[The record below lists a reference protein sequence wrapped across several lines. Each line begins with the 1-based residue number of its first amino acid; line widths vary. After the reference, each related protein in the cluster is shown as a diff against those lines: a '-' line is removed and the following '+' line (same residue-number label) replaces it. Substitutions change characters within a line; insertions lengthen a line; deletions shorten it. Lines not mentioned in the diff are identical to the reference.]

1 MDLNYSK
8 NLEIEVNIK
17 KGLII
22 SNDKEEKKT
31 EDEEEEFWDYE
42 DGGQTME
49 ELERLEKLEILYP
62 TLISVYRRFKNIY
75 ISKLLNRWRNM
86 PYDIKMERK
95 EDLSNIKYDTNFKEV
110 KDIQDKS
117 DELYID
123 NIIPNNPII
132 KDVEYPLIFQDE
144 KFDDE
149 ANIINKKPKK
159 KYEKINLTNDLVL
172 SENNICNYSS
182 DFSCKNDKFN
192 IYKNLIPN
200 LISLEQDLSPIK
212 IKRKAKVIEM
222 GQLNKENIYKQV
234 KPNNPIKREIEKNY
248 IKSLKKDEI
257 KDDIDYIKNKLEEKI
272 NENLR
277 KKIVD
282 KFNIKENI
290 NDIKDIEINK
300 DYCSEISNKKDK
312 KLEEKLNIL
321 NVDYQLNIPTK
332 INLINKLRAKNP
344 KIKIDKFKDI
354 KIRDWLKQKS
364 KNNYKV
370 IDIPSELNDEII
382 FEQIVPNNPI
392 IKNGNTPLIF
402 IDSLNDNSD
411 AINKK
416 PKKLLDKINAT
427 DKLNISNNLDIIN
440 TDYDY
445 KINIKQR
452 KNIPN
457 IINKVDI
464 NLPLIKIK
472 KKRIININDDII
484 NGNII
489 TLGNKEMLFS
499 QIKQNKQNNIKK
511 RNIIPISIK
520 ADELNNI
527 GDIKN
532 LKIKNEKIN
541 MNDIISLKNI
551 EIKEENNKFYEYKKS
566 FNNLDL
572 IPAIITKNE
581 SLSLKPLE
589 IDIFNYKDKLL
600 VKENPKEIKDNINIE
615 KNYMILEYHYK
626 KENKDDKLSLINN
639 NYLLSKINIDKI
651 RYNYKNTLENEEI
664 SNNKSFILSDETINS
679 TYKNYLNLP
688 KKLSKYHLNQSL
700 EKVKL
705 EDKINLNDKI
715 DIRANNIKLK
725 VEKYILNKDKNKI
738 TIPRINVHS
747 LVLNPIEMNL
757 IFKKLSKN
765 EKPKEFKVYDIKTDY
780 IKEKY
785 SNIKDLK
792 NLQIIKNDYQIFLS
806 KYFKKPKENN
816 NHIENESIIQNR
828 IILPEEES
836 LNKLD
841 YPNKILNI
849 PKINKLSLIQ
859 KPEKLKIHKI
869 INIPIISEEIKIE
882 QLKLSNPLKR
892 INLENVNVIKDDKFE
907 DINTLKKKY
916 NKIPNKI
923 FINEEIPI
931 SDDMKIRN
939 NQYEIN
945 RKDNNLN
952 NLIPKISLNKQIE
965 LEPIQV
971 TLKLKLEKYN
981 SLDKAKEN
989 KHLAIINNYIN
1000 RKYNKQS
1007 HVKSNDLYLLN
1018 NDYYLSII
1026 NTKKLS
1032 QNYLNTIE
1040 NKNIINNDNILPEE
1054 ENISKSEYSNKL
1066 LKKPEINKLSLIQRP
1081 EKIKIPQII
1090 NIPDKS
1096 EEINIEQLKLNK
1108 PYQRLKEE
1116 NINISK
1122 DDKFEDLEN
1131 MKKNIKKIS
1140 NKININENLLI
1151 SDNIVTKSQ
1160 QYEINSKNK
1169 KKDNLFP
1176 KILFQTAYQLQ
1187 PIKISL
1193 KLIKINKRNLVEKPK
1208 ESRNLEIIND
1218 YKIVKYNP
1226 KTINRNDKLLL
1237 LNNNYQLT
1245 EINKDI
1251 FRPNYKNIIGNNN
1264 IVKNNYILPEEEKIS
1279 KLDFYNKLLG
1289 VPKLI
1294 KLSLIQRPEKIKIPQ
1309 IINIPDKSEE
1319 INIEQLK
1326 LNKPYQR
1333 LKEENINISKDD
1345 KFEDFDYNKNK
1356 LKKLVNKININDK
1369 IPLSNEIEIINS
1381 GYKTDDKIKNRNNL
1395 VPKISFNSYTMQKPI
1410 QLSLKLKLE
1419 KINLLETPK
1428 EKRNLSSINEYI
1440 NVRYNNQRI
1449 NKKDNLKLINN
1460 NYQLSKINA
1469 ENIRQNYKNKIDNE
1483 NITENNIIL
1492 PDEESIKE
1500 IKNQNKLLNLPNLS
1514 KLSLIQKPEKIKIP
1528 QIINIPNISEEKNI
1542 EQLKLNNPNKK
1553 LRIENINIST
1563 DKKLLDLENIKKEHK
1578 KINNKINIC
1587 DKLSIS
1593 DNDKMENV
1601 QYQLSDNKKINL
1613 MSKII
1618 VEEKPVLNLIP
1629 IPLKLTIEKHNLL
1642 ENPKENNYIQ
1652 IKNDYLNIQY
1662 NCQNEKDINLS
1673 LLNTNYQLSKI
1684 NTIKTGTNYTNII
1697 ESENIINNN
1706 NINQFLK
1713 AEEKIKETHSL
1724 IEFSKPKNIKLNIIQ
1739 KPEKIQI
1746 SKMIE
1751 LPNKVEEINIEQIKP
1766 NGILI
1771 RELNKENI
1779 INDKIY
1785 EDLDDIKKVH
1795 KKQLNKLENRDIIP
1809 LSDDEI
1815 QIQNTNYEFT
1825 NSKNKGKDLIPNI
1838 LHHKPEI
1845 NPIKL
1850 SMKLKLEKYKSL
1862 EKPKEIKDIK
1872 IKSDY
1877 LCKKIENKNYQKTD
1891 KLSILD
1897 NNYQLSEINQT
1908 EKHQNNMLRGRKPLS
1923 KESYINIIENEN
1935 ITLNNNFPE
1944 DTIKNISNKDQLQ
1957 LNLCPLI
1964 KKSLNQK
1971 LEKIGKLINV
1981 ENDEQKMIEE
1991 KLNMN
1996 NAIKRDINGID
2007 IKNDELNNDVNILKK
2022 NMPKKKLIKENL
2034 TDDINLTESIKLQ
2047 NPDFNLKQTKKNQ
2060 NIINNEY
2067 TELNQIKEISPLKTM
2082 KNEKDILNKNLLDDF
2097 EKDEEK
2103 MPNPNSTEFKFYD
2116 SKNRLLSKFN
2126 FSSFN
2131 QINTNSIEQKQF
2143 FNFMNKKFLAF
2154 KLFKMKNAKDPRK
2167 KWFNIW
2173 NKKTKE

>member
-110 KDIQDKS
+110 KDIRDKS

-212 IKRKAKVIEM
+212 IKRKAKVIEI

-416 PKKLLDKINAT
+416 PKKILDKINAT

-499 QIKQNKQNNIKK
+499 QIKQNNIKK

-551 EIKEENNKFYEYKKS
+551 EIKEENNKLYEYKKS

-589 IDIFNYKDKLL
+589 IDIFNYKDKLS

-785 SNIKDLK
+785 YNIKDLK

-916 NKIPNKI
+916 NKISNKI

-981 SLDKAKEN
+981 SLDKPKEN

-1066 LKKPEINKLSLIQRP
+1066 LKKPEINKLSLIQKP

-1108 PYQRLKEE
+1108 LYQRLKEE

-1187 PIKISL
+1187 PIKINL
-1193 KLIKINKRNLVEKPK
+1193 KLKIEKRNLVEKPK
-1208 ESRNLEIIND
+1208 ESRNLEIRND

-1264 IVKNNYILPEEEKIS
+1264 IVKNNNILPEEEKIS

-1289 VPKLI
+1289 VPKLS

-1428 EKRNLSSINEYI
+1428 EIRNLSSINDYI

-1593 DNDKMENV
+1593 DDDKMENV

-1746 SKMIE
+1746 SKIIE

-1766 NGILI
+1766 NGIII

-1785 EDLDDIKKVH
+1785 EDLDEIKKVH
-1795 KKQLNKLENRDIIP
+1795 KKQLNKLEIKDIIP

-1825 NSKNKGKDLIPNI
+1825 NSKNKGKDLNPNI
-1838 LHHKPEI
+1838 IPHKQEI

-1957 LNLCPLI
+1957 FNLCPLI

-1996 NAIKRDINGID
+1996 NAIKRDINEID

-2067 TELNQIKEISPLKTM
+2067 TELNQIKEISPLKTI

>member
-1 MDLNYSK
+1 MDTNYSK
-8 NLEIEVNIK
+8 NLEIEVNFK

-22 SNDKEEKKT
+22 SNEKEDKRT
-31 EDEEEEFWDYE
+31 LDEEEEFWDYE

-49 ELERLEKLEILYP
+49 ELDRLEKLEIIYP
-62 TLISVYRRFKNIY
+62 TLLSVYRRFKNIY

-212 IKRKAKVIEM
+212 IKRKAKVIEI

-416 PKKLLDKINAT
+416 PKKILDKINAT

-445 KINIKQR
+445 KINIKQK

-499 QIKQNKQNNIKK
+499 QIKQNNIKK

-551 EIKEENNKFYEYKKS
+551 EIKEENNKLYEYKKS

-785 SNIKDLK
+785 YNIKDLK

-892 INLENVNVIKDDKFE
+892 INLESVNVIKDDKFE

-981 SLDKAKEN
+981 SLDKPKEN

-1066 LKKPEINKLSLIQRP
+1066 LKKPEINKLSLIQKP

-1108 PYQRLKEE
+1108 LYQRLKEE

-1208 ESRNLEIIND
+1208 ESRNLEIRND

-1264 IVKNNYILPEEEKIS
+1264 IVKNNNILPEEEKIS

-1289 VPKLI
+1289 VPKLS

-1428 EKRNLSSINEYI
+1428 EIRNLSSINDYI
-1440 NVRYNNQRI
+1440 NVIYNNQRI
-1449 NKKDNLKLINN
+1449 NKKDDLKLINN

-1697 ESENIINNN
+1697 ESENIINSN

-1746 SKMIE
+1746 SKIIE

-1785 EDLDDIKKVH
+1785 EDLDEIKKVH
-1795 KKQLNKLENRDIIP
+1795 KKQLNKLEIKDIIP
-1809 LSDDEI
+1809 LSNDEI

-1957 LNLCPLI
+1957 FNLCPLI

-1996 NAIKRDINGID
+1996 NAIKRDINEID

-2067 TELNQIKEISPLKTM
+2067 TELNQIKEISPLKTI

-2116 SKNRLLSKFN
+2116 SKNRLLSNFN

>member
-212 IKRKAKVIEM
+212 IKRKAKVIEI

-257 KDDIDYIKNKLEEKI
+257 KDDIDYIKNKLEEKK

-344 KIKIDKFKDI
+344 KIKLEKFKDI

-416 PKKLLDKINAT
+416 PKKILDKINAT

-499 QIKQNKQNNIKK
+499 QIKQNNIKK

-551 EIKEENNKFYEYKKS
+551 EIKEENNKLYEYKKS

-600 VKENPKEIKDNINIE
+600 VEENPKEIKDNINIE

-738 TIPRINVHS
+738 TIPIINVHS

-785 SNIKDLK
+785 YNIKDLK

-923 FINEEIPI
+923 FINEDIPI

-981 SLDKAKEN
+981 SLDKPKEN

-1066 LKKPEINKLSLIQRP
+1066 LKKPEINKLSLIQKP

-1116 NINISK
+1116 NKNISK

-1187 PIKISL
+1187 PIKINL
-1193 KLIKINKRNLVEKPK
+1193 KLKIEKRNLVEKPK
-1208 ESRNLEIIND
+1208 ESRNLEIRND

-1264 IVKNNYILPEEEKIS
+1264 IVKNNNILPEEEKIS

-1289 VPKLI
+1289 VPKLS

-1428 EKRNLSSINEYI
+1428 EIRNLSSINEYI

-1697 ESENIINNN
+1697 ERENIINNN

-1746 SKMIE
+1746 SKIIE

-1795 KKQLNKLENRDIIP
+1795 KKQLNKLEIKDIIP

-1877 LCKKIENKNYQKTD
+1877 LCNKIENKNYQKTD

-1923 KESYINIIENEN
+1923 KESYISIIENEN

-1957 LNLCPLI
+1957 FNLCPLI

-1971 LEKIGKLINV
+1971 PEKICKLINV

-1996 NAIKRDINGID
+1996 NAIKRDINEID

-2034 TDDINLTESIKLQ
+2034 TDHINLTESIKLQ

-2067 TELNQIKEISPLKTM
+2067 TELNQIKEISPLKTI

>member
-1 MDLNYSK
+1 MNLNYSK

-86 PYDIKMERK
+86 PYDIKNISK
-95 EDLSNIKYDTNFKEV
+95 NDLINIKYDANFIAV

-117 DELYID
+117 DEIYID
-123 NIIPNNPII
+123 NIIPNNPMI

-149 ANIINKKPKK
+149 ENIINKKQKK
-159 KYEKINLTNDLVL
+159 KYEKINLTNYLVL
-172 SENNICNYSS
+172 SENNIGNYSS

-212 IKRKAKVIEM
+212 IKKKGKKIEI
-222 GQLNKENIYKQV
+222 GQLNKENIYRHV
-234 KPNNPIKREIEKNY
+234 KPNKPIKREIERDY

-257 KDDIDYIKNKLEEKI
+257 KDDINYIKNNLEEKI

-277 KKIVD
+277 KRIFD
-282 KFNIKENI
+282 MFNINENI
-290 NDIKDIEINK
+290 NDIKDIEISKN
-300 DYCSEISNKKDK
+300 YCSEISNKKDK

-344 KIKIDKFKDI
+344 KIKLEKFKDI

-411 AINKK
+411 AKNKK

-472 KKRIININDDII
+472 KKRIININEDII

-499 QIKQNKQNNIKK
+499 QIKQNNIKK

-551 EIKEENNKFYEYKKS
+551 EIKEENNKLYEYKKS

-688 KKLSKYHLNQSL
+688 KKLSKYHLNQPL

-892 INLENVNVIKDDKFE
+892 INLESVNVIKDDKFE

-981 SLDKAKEN
+981 SLDKPKEN

-1066 LKKPEINKLSLIQRP
+1066 LKKPEINKLSLIQKP

-1187 PIKISL
+1187 PIKINL
-1193 KLIKINKRNLVEKPK
+1193 KLKIEKRNLVEKPK
-1208 ESRNLEIIND
+1208 ESRNLEIRND

-1264 IVKNNYILPEEEKIS
+1264 IVKNNNILPEEEKIS

-1289 VPKLI
+1289 VPKLS

-1381 GYKTDDKIKNRNNL
+1381 GYKTDDKIKNRNIL
-1395 VPKISFNSYTMQKPI
+1395 VSKISFNSYTMQKPI

-1428 EKRNLSSINEYI
+1428 EIRNLSSINEYI

-1469 ENIRQNYKNKIDNE
+1469 ENIRQNYKNKIYNE

-1528 QIINIPNISEEKNI
+1528 QIMNIPNISEEKNI

-1746 SKMIE
+1746 SKIIE

-1862 EKPKEIKDIK
+1862 EKQKEIKDIK

-1908 EKHQNNMLRGRKPLS
+1908 EKHQNNILRGRKPLS

-1957 LNLCPLI
+1957 FNLCPLI

-1996 NAIKRDINGID
+1996 NAIKRDINEID

-2067 TELNQIKEISPLKTM
+2067 TELNQIKEISPLKTI

>member
-182 DFSCKNDKFN
+182 GFSCKNDKFN

-212 IKRKAKVIEM
+212 IKRKAKVIEI

-257 KDDIDYIKNKLEEKI
+257 KDDIDYIKNKLEEKK

-300 DYCSEISNKKDK
+300 AYCSEISNKKDK

-416 PKKLLDKINAT
+416 PKKILDKINAT

-472 KKRIININDDII
+472 KKRIININDDIN

-499 QIKQNKQNNIKK
+499 QIKQNNIKK

-551 EIKEENNKFYEYKKS
+551 EIKEENNKLYEYKKS

-600 VKENPKEIKDNINIE
+600 VKENPKEIEDNINIE

-626 KENKDDKLSLINN
+626 KENKDDKLSSLINN

-664 SNNKSFILSDETINS
+664 SNNKSFIPSDETINS

-907 DINTLKKKY
+907 DIYTLKKKY

-981 SLDKAKEN
+981 SLDKPKEN

-1066 LKKPEINKLSLIQRP
+1066 LKKPEINKLSLIQKP

-1187 PIKISL
+1187 PIKINL
-1193 KLIKINKRNLVEKPK
+1193 KLKIEKRNLVEKPK
-1208 ESRNLEIIND
+1208 ESRNLEIRND

-1264 IVKNNYILPEEEKIS
+1264 IVKNNNILHEEEKIS

-1289 VPKLI
+1289 VPKLS

-1428 EKRNLSSINEYI
+1428 EIRNLSSINEYI

-1613 MSKII
+1613 ISKII

-1713 AEEKIKETHSL
+1713 AEEKIKEIHSL
-1724 IEFSKPKNIKLNIIQ
+1724 IEFSKPKKIKLNIIQ

-1746 SKMIE
+1746 SKIIE

-1766 NGILI
+1766 NGIII
-1771 RELNKENI
+1771 RVLNKENI

-1785 EDLDDIKKVH
+1785 EDLDDIKKVN
-1795 KKQLNKLENRDIIP
+1795 KKQLNKLEIKDIIP

-1957 LNLCPLI
+1957 FNLCPLI

-1996 NAIKRDINGID
+1996 NAIKRDINEID

-2067 TELNQIKEISPLKTM
+2067 TELNQIKEISPLKTI

>member
-212 IKRKAKVIEM
+212 IKKKGKKIEI
-222 GQLNKENIYKQV
+222 GQLNKENIYRHV
-234 KPNNPIKREIEKNY
+234 KPNKPIKREIERDY

-257 KDDIDYIKNKLEEKI
+257 KDDINYIKNNLEEKI
-272 NENLR
+272 NENSR
-277 KKIVD
+277 KRIFD
-282 KFNIKENI
+282 MFNINENI
-290 NDIKDIEINK
+290 NDIKDIEISKN
-300 DYCSEISNKKDK
+300 YCSEISNKKDK

-332 INLINKLRAKNP
+332 INLINKLRTKNP

-416 PKKLLDKINAT
+416 PKKILDKINAT

-489 TLGNKEMLFS
+489 TLGNKEMLYS
-499 QIKQNKQNNIKK
+499 QIKQNNIKK

-551 EIKEENNKFYEYKKS
+551 EIKEENNKLYEYKKS

-589 IDIFNYKDKLL
+589 IYTFNYKDKLL

-785 SNIKDLK
+785 YNIKDLK

-981 SLDKAKEN
+981 SLDKPKEN

-1066 LKKPEINKLSLIQRP
+1066 LKKPEINKLSLIQKP

-1108 PYQRLKEE
+1108 PYQRLFRKYEKE
-1116 NINISK
+1116 
-1122 DDKFEDLEN
+1122 
-1131 MKKNIKKIS
+1131 
-1140 NKININENLLI
+1140 
-1151 SDNIVTKSQ
+1151 
-1160 QYEINSKNK
+1160 Y
-1169 KKDNLFP
+1169 
-1176 KILFQTAYQLQ
+1176 
-1187 PIKISL
+1187 
-1193 KLIKINKRNLVEKPK
+1193 
-1208 ESRNLEIIND
+1208 
-1218 YKIVKYNP
+1218 
-1226 KTINRNDKLLL
+1226 
-1237 LNNNYQLT
+1237 
-1245 EINKDI
+1245 
-1251 FRPNYKNIIGNNN
+1251 
-1264 IVKNNYILPEEEKIS
+1264 
-1279 KLDFYNKLLG
+1279 
-1289 VPKLI
+1289 
-1294 KLSLIQRPEKIKIPQ
+1294 
-1309 IINIPDKSEE
+1309 
-1319 INIEQLK
+1319 
-1326 LNKPYQR
+1326 
-1333 LKEENINISKDD
+1333 
-1345 KFEDFDYNKNK
+1345 
-1356 LKKLVNKININDK
+1356 
-1369 IPLSNEIEIINS
+1369 
-1381 GYKTDDKIKNRNNL
+1381 
-1395 VPKISFNSYTMQKPI
+1395 
-1410 QLSLKLKLE
+1410 
-1419 KINLLETPK
+1419 
-1428 EKRNLSSINEYI
+1428 
-1440 NVRYNNQRI
+1440 
-1449 NKKDNLKLINN
+1449 
-1460 NYQLSKINA
+1460 
-1469 ENIRQNYKNKIDNE
+1469 
-1483 NITENNIIL
+1483 
-1492 PDEESIKE
+1492 
-1500 IKNQNKLLNLPNLS
+1500 
-1514 KLSLIQKPEKIKIP
+1514 
-1528 QIINIPNISEEKNI
+1528 
-1542 EQLKLNNPNKK
+1542 
-1553 LRIENINIST
+1553 
-1563 DKKLLDLENIKKEHK
+1563 
-1578 KINNKINIC
+1578 
-1587 DKLSIS
+1587 
-1593 DNDKMENV
+1593 
-1601 QYQLSDNKKINL
+1601 
-1613 MSKII
+1613 
-1618 VEEKPVLNLIP
+1618 
-1629 IPLKLTIEKHNLL
+1629 
-1642 ENPKENNYIQ
+1642 
-1652 IKNDYLNIQY
+1652 
-1662 NCQNEKDINLS
+1662 
-1673 LLNTNYQLSKI
+1673 
-1684 NTIKTGTNYTNII
+1684 
-1697 ESENIINNN
+1697 
-1706 NINQFLK
+1706 
-1713 AEEKIKETHSL
+1713 
-1724 IEFSKPKNIKLNIIQ
+1724 
-1739 KPEKIQI
+1739 
-1746 SKMIE
+1746 
-1751 LPNKVEEINIEQIKP
+1751 
-1766 NGILI
+1766 
-1771 RELNKENI
+1771 
-1779 INDKIY
+1779 
-1785 EDLDDIKKVH
+1785 
-1795 KKQLNKLENRDIIP
+1795 
-1809 LSDDEI
+1809 
-1815 QIQNTNYEFT
+1815 
-1825 NSKNKGKDLIPNI
+1825 
-1838 LHHKPEI
+1838 
-1845 NPIKL
+1845 
-1850 SMKLKLEKYKSL
+1850 
-1862 EKPKEIKDIK
+1862 
-1872 IKSDY
+1872 
-1877 LCKKIENKNYQKTD
+1877 
-1891 KLSILD
+1891 
-1897 NNYQLSEINQT
+1897 
-1908 EKHQNNMLRGRKPLS
+1908 
-1923 KESYINIIENEN
+1923 
-1935 ITLNNNFPE
+1935 
-1944 DTIKNISNKDQLQ
+1944 
-1957 LNLCPLI
+1957 
-1964 KKSLNQK
+1964 
-1971 LEKIGKLINV
+1971 
-1981 ENDEQKMIEE
+1981 
-1991 KLNMN
+1991 
-1996 NAIKRDINGID
+1996 
-2007 IKNDELNNDVNILKK
+2007 
-2022 NMPKKKLIKENL
+2022 
-2034 TDDINLTESIKLQ
+2034 
-2047 NPDFNLKQTKKNQ
+2047 
-2060 NIINNEY
+2060 
-2067 TELNQIKEISPLKTM
+2067 
-2082 KNEKDILNKNLLDDF
+2082 
-2097 EKDEEK
+2097 
-2103 MPNPNSTEFKFYD
+2103 
-2116 SKNRLLSKFN
+2116 
-2126 FSSFN
+2126 
-2131 QINTNSIEQKQF
+2131 
-2143 FNFMNKKFLAF
+2143 
-2154 KLFKMKNAKDPRK
+2154 
-2167 KWFNIW
+2167 
-2173 NKKTKE
+2173 

>member
-1 MDLNYSK
+1 M
-8 NLEIEVNIK
+8 
-17 KGLII
+17 
-22 SNDKEEKKT
+22 
-31 EDEEEEFWDYE
+31 
-42 DGGQTME
+42 
-49 ELERLEKLEILYP
+49 
-62 TLISVYRRFKNIY
+62 
-75 ISKLLNRWRNM
+75 
-86 PYDIKMERK
+86 
-95 EDLSNIKYDTNFKEV
+95 
-110 KDIQDKS
+110 
-117 DELYID
+117 
-123 NIIPNNPII
+123 
-132 KDVEYPLIFQDE
+132 
-144 KFDDE
+144 
-149 ANIINKKPKK
+149 
-159 KYEKINLTNDLVL
+159 
-172 SENNICNYSS
+172 
-182 DFSCKNDKFN
+182 
-192 IYKNLIPN
+192 
-200 LISLEQDLSPIK
+200 
-212 IKRKAKVIEM
+212 
-222 GQLNKENIYKQV
+222 
-234 KPNNPIKREIEKNY
+234 
-248 IKSLKKDEI
+248 
-257 KDDIDYIKNKLEEKI
+257 
-272 NENLR
+272 
-277 KKIVD
+277 
-282 KFNIKENI
+282 
-290 NDIKDIEINK
+290 
-300 DYCSEISNKKDK
+300 
-312 KLEEKLNIL
+312 
-321 NVDYQLNIPTK
+321 
-332 INLINKLRAKNP
+332 
-344 KIKIDKFKDI
+344 
-354 KIRDWLKQKS
+354 
-364 KNNYKV
+364 
-370 IDIPSELNDEII
+370 
-382 FEQIVPNNPI
+382 
-392 IKNGNTPLIF
+392 
-402 IDSLNDNSD
+402 
-411 AINKK
+411 
-416 PKKLLDKINAT
+416 
-427 DKLNISNNLDIIN
+427 
-440 TDYDY
+440 
-445 KINIKQR
+445 
-452 KNIPN
+452 
-457 IINKVDI
+457 
-464 NLPLIKIK
+464 
-472 KKRIININDDII
+472 
-484 NGNII
+484 
-489 TLGNKEMLFS
+489 
-499 QIKQNKQNNIKK
+499 
-511 RNIIPISIK
+511 
-520 ADELNNI
+520 
-527 GDIKN
+527 
-532 LKIKNEKIN
+532 
-541 MNDIISLKNI
+541 
-551 EIKEENNKFYEYKKS
+551 
-566 FNNLDL
+566 
-572 IPAIITKNE
+572 
-581 SLSLKPLE
+581 
-589 IDIFNYKDKLL
+589 
-600 VKENPKEIKDNINIE
+600 
-615 KNYMILEYHYK
+615 
-626 KENKDDKLSLINN
+626 
-639 NYLLSKINIDKI
+639 
-651 RYNYKNTLENEEI
+651 
-664 SNNKSFILSDETINS
+664 
-679 TYKNYLNLP
+679 
-688 KKLSKYHLNQSL
+688 
-700 EKVKL
+700 
-705 EDKINLNDKI
+705 
-715 DIRANNIKLK
+715 
-725 VEKYILNKDKNKI
+725 
-738 TIPRINVHS
+738 
-747 LVLNPIEMNL
+747 
-757 IFKKLSKN
+757 
-765 EKPKEFKVYDIKTDY
+765 
-780 IKEKY
+780 
-785 SNIKDLK
+785 
-792 NLQIIKNDYQIFLS
+792 
-806 KYFKKPKENN
+806 
-816 NHIENESIIQNR
+816 
-828 IILPEEES
+828 
-836 LNKLD
+836 
-841 YPNKILNI
+841 
-849 PKINKLSLIQ
+849 
-859 KPEKLKIHKI
+859 
-869 INIPIISEEIKIE
+869 
-882 QLKLSNPLKR
+882 
-892 INLENVNVIKDDKFE
+892 
-907 DINTLKKKY
+907 
-916 NKIPNKI
+916 
-923 FINEEIPI
+923 
-931 SDDMKIRN
+931 
-939 NQYEIN
+939 
-945 RKDNNLN
+945 
-952 NLIPKISLNKQIE
+952 
-965 LEPIQV
+965 
-971 TLKLKLEKYN
+971 
-981 SLDKAKEN
+981 
-989 KHLAIINNYIN
+989 
-1000 RKYNKQS
+1000 
-1007 HVKSNDLYLLN
+1007 
-1018 NDYYLSII
+1018 
-1026 NTKKLS
+1026 
-1032 QNYLNTIE
+1032 
-1040 NKNIINNDNILPEE
+1040 
-1054 ENISKSEYSNKL
+1054 
-1066 LKKPEINKLSLIQRP
+1066 
-1081 EKIKIPQII
+1081 
-1090 NIPDKS
+1090 
-1096 EEINIEQLKLNK
+1096 
-1108 PYQRLKEE
+1108 
-1116 NINISK
+1116 
-1122 DDKFEDLEN
+1122 
-1131 MKKNIKKIS
+1131 
-1140 NKININENLLI
+1140 
-1151 SDNIVTKSQ
+1151 
-1160 QYEINSKNK
+1160 
-1169 KKDNLFP
+1169 
-1176 KILFQTAYQLQ
+1176 
-1187 PIKISL
+1187 
-1193 KLIKINKRNLVEKPK
+1193 
-1208 ESRNLEIIND
+1208 
-1218 YKIVKYNP
+1218 
-1226 KTINRNDKLLL
+1226 
-1237 LNNNYQLT
+1237 
-1245 EINKDI
+1245 
-1251 FRPNYKNIIGNNN
+1251 
-1264 IVKNNYILPEEEKIS
+1264 
-1279 KLDFYNKLLG
+1279 
-1289 VPKLI
+1289 
-1294 KLSLIQRPEKIKIPQ
+1294 
-1309 IINIPDKSEE
+1309 
-1319 INIEQLK
+1319 
-1326 LNKPYQR
+1326 
-1333 LKEENINISKDD
+1333 
-1345 KFEDFDYNKNK
+1345 
-1356 LKKLVNKININDK
+1356 VNKININDK

-1428 EKRNLSSINEYI
+1428 EIRNLSSINEYI

-1449 NKKDNLKLINN
+1449 NKKDDLKLINN

-1746 SKMIE
+1746 SKIIE

-1838 LHHKPEI
+1838 FHHKPEI

-1897 NNYQLSEINQT
+1897 NNYQLSEINRT

-1957 LNLCPLI
+1957 FNLCPLI

-1996 NAIKRDINGID
+1996 NAIKRDINEID

-2034 TDDINLTESIKLQ
+2034 TDDINLAESIKLQ
-2047 NPDFNLKQTKKNQ
+2047 NLDFNLKQTKKNQ

-2067 TELNQIKEISPLKTM
+2067 TELNQIKEISPLKTI

-2116 SKNRLLSKFN
+2116 SKNRLLSTFN

>member
-1 MDLNYSK
+1 
-8 NLEIEVNIK
+8 
-17 KGLII
+17 
-22 SNDKEEKKT
+22 
-31 EDEEEEFWDYE
+31 
-42 DGGQTME
+42 
-49 ELERLEKLEILYP
+49 
-62 TLISVYRRFKNIY
+62 
-75 ISKLLNRWRNM
+75 
-86 PYDIKMERK
+86 
-95 EDLSNIKYDTNFKEV
+95 
-110 KDIQDKS
+110 
-117 DELYID
+117 
-123 NIIPNNPII
+123 
-132 KDVEYPLIFQDE
+132 
-144 KFDDE
+144 
-149 ANIINKKPKK
+149 
-159 KYEKINLTNDLVL
+159 
-172 SENNICNYSS
+172 
-182 DFSCKNDKFN
+182 
-192 IYKNLIPN
+192 
-200 LISLEQDLSPIK
+200 
-212 IKRKAKVIEM
+212 
-222 GQLNKENIYKQV
+222 
-234 KPNNPIKREIEKNY
+234 
-248 IKSLKKDEI
+248 
-257 KDDIDYIKNKLEEKI
+257 
-272 NENLR
+272 
-277 KKIVD
+277 
-282 KFNIKENI
+282 
-290 NDIKDIEINK
+290 
-300 DYCSEISNKKDK
+300 
-312 KLEEKLNIL
+312 
-321 NVDYQLNIPTK
+321 
-332 INLINKLRAKNP
+332 
-344 KIKIDKFKDI
+344 
-354 KIRDWLKQKS
+354 
-364 KNNYKV
+364 
-370 IDIPSELNDEII
+370 
-382 FEQIVPNNPI
+382 
-392 IKNGNTPLIF
+392 
-402 IDSLNDNSD
+402 
-411 AINKK
+411 
-416 PKKLLDKINAT
+416 
-427 DKLNISNNLDIIN
+427 
-440 TDYDY
+440 
-445 KINIKQR
+445 
-452 KNIPN
+452 
-457 IINKVDI
+457 
-464 NLPLIKIK
+464 
-472 KKRIININDDII
+472 
-484 NGNII
+484 
-489 TLGNKEMLFS
+489 
-499 QIKQNKQNNIKK
+499 
-511 RNIIPISIK
+511 
-520 ADELNNI
+520 
-527 GDIKN
+527 
-532 LKIKNEKIN
+532 
-541 MNDIISLKNI
+541 
-551 EIKEENNKFYEYKKS
+551 
-566 FNNLDL
+566 
-572 IPAIITKNE
+572 
-581 SLSLKPLE
+581 
-589 IDIFNYKDKLL
+589 
-600 VKENPKEIKDNINIE
+600 
-615 KNYMILEYHYK
+615 
-626 KENKDDKLSLINN
+626 
-639 NYLLSKINIDKI
+639 
-651 RYNYKNTLENEEI
+651 
-664 SNNKSFILSDETINS
+664 
-679 TYKNYLNLP
+679 
-688 KKLSKYHLNQSL
+688 
-700 EKVKL
+700 
-705 EDKINLNDKI
+705 
-715 DIRANNIKLK
+715 
-725 VEKYILNKDKNKI
+725 
-738 TIPRINVHS
+738 
-747 LVLNPIEMNL
+747 
-757 IFKKLSKN
+757 
-765 EKPKEFKVYDIKTDY
+765 
-780 IKEKY
+780 
-785 SNIKDLK
+785 
-792 NLQIIKNDYQIFLS
+792 
-806 KYFKKPKENN
+806 
-816 NHIENESIIQNR
+816 
-828 IILPEEES
+828 
-836 LNKLD
+836 
-841 YPNKILNI
+841 
-849 PKINKLSLIQ
+849 
-859 KPEKLKIHKI
+859 
-869 INIPIISEEIKIE
+869 
-882 QLKLSNPLKR
+882 
-892 INLENVNVIKDDKFE
+892 
-907 DINTLKKKY
+907 
-916 NKIPNKI
+916 
-923 FINEEIPI
+923 
-931 SDDMKIRN
+931 
-939 NQYEIN
+939 
-945 RKDNNLN
+945 
-952 NLIPKISLNKQIE
+952 
-965 LEPIQV
+965 
-971 TLKLKLEKYN
+971 
-981 SLDKAKEN
+981 
-989 KHLAIINNYIN
+989 
-1000 RKYNKQS
+1000 
-1007 HVKSNDLYLLN
+1007 
-1018 NDYYLSII
+1018 
-1026 NTKKLS
+1026 
-1032 QNYLNTIE
+1032 
-1040 NKNIINNDNILPEE
+1040 
-1054 ENISKSEYSNKL
+1054 
-1066 LKKPEINKLSLIQRP
+1066 
-1081 EKIKIPQII
+1081 
-1090 NIPDKS
+1090 
-1096 EEINIEQLKLNK
+1096 
-1108 PYQRLKEE
+1108 
-1116 NINISK
+1116 
-1122 DDKFEDLEN
+1122 

-1187 PIKISL
+1187 PIKINL
-1193 KLIKINKRNLVEKPK
+1193 KLKIEKRNLVEKPK
-1208 ESRNLEIIND
+1208 ESRNLEIRND

-1264 IVKNNYILPEEEKIS
+1264 IVKNNNILPEEEKIS

-1289 VPKLI
+1289 VPKLS

-1333 LKEENINISKDD
+1333 LKKEENINISKDD

-1428 EKRNLSSINEYI
+1428 EIRNLSSINEYI

-1746 SKMIE
+1746 SKIIE

-1825 NSKNKGKDLIPNI
+1825 NSKNKGKDLNPNI
-1838 LHHKPEI
+1838 IPHKQEI

-1957 LNLCPLI
+1957 FNLCPLI

-1996 NAIKRDINGID
+1996 NAIKRDINEID

-2067 TELNQIKEISPLKTM
+2067 TELNQIKEISPLKTI

>member
-31 EDEEEEFWDYE
+31 EDEEEEEFWDYE

-212 IKRKAKVIEM
+212 IKRKAKVIEI

-416 PKKLLDKINAT
+416 PKKILDKINAT

-499 QIKQNKQNNIKK
+499 QIKQNNIKK

-551 EIKEENNKFYEYKKS
+551 EIKEENNKLYEYKKS

-589 IDIFNYKDKLL
+589 IYTFNYKDKLL

-816 NHIENESIIQNR
+816 NHIENETIIQNR

-981 SLDKAKEN
+981 SLDKPKEN

-1187 PIKISL
+1187 PIKINL
-1193 KLIKINKRNLVEKPK
+1193 KLKIEKRNLVEKPK
-1208 ESRNLEIIND
+1208 ESRNLEIRND

-1264 IVKNNYILPEEEKIS
+1264 IVKNNNILPEEEKIS

-1289 VPKLI
+1289 VPKLS

-1428 EKRNLSSINEYI
+1428 EIRNLSSINDYI
-1440 NVRYNNQRI
+1440 NIRYNNQRI
-1449 NKKDNLKLINN
+1449 NKKDDLKLINN

-1746 SKMIE
+1746 SKIIE

-1785 EDLDDIKKVH
+1785 EDLDEIKKVH
-1795 KKQLNKLENRDIIP
+1795 KKQLNKLEIKDIIP

-1825 NSKNKGKDLIPNI
+1825 NSKNKGKDLNPNI
-1838 LHHKPEI
+1838 IPHKQEI

-1957 LNLCPLI
+1957 FNLCPLI

-1996 NAIKRDINGID
+1996 NAIKRDINEID

-2067 TELNQIKEISPLKTM
+2067 TELNQIKEISPLKTI

>member
-212 IKRKAKVIEM
+212 IKRKAKVIEI

-416 PKKLLDKINAT
+416 PKKILDKINAT

-499 QIKQNKQNNIKK
+499 QIKQNNIKK

-551 EIKEENNKFYEYKKS
+551 EIKEENNKLYEYKKS

-785 SNIKDLK
+785 YNIKDLK

-916 NKIPNKI
+916 NKISNKI

-981 SLDKAKEN
+981 SLDKPKEN

-1187 PIKISL
+1187 PIKINL
-1193 KLIKINKRNLVEKPK
+1193 KLKIEKRNLVEKPK
-1208 ESRNLEIIND
+1208 ESRNLEIRND

-1264 IVKNNYILPEEEKIS
+1264 IVKNNNILPEEEKIS

-1289 VPKLI
+1289 VPKLS

-1428 EKRNLSSINEYI
+1428 EIRNLSSINDYI

-1746 SKMIE
+1746 SKIIE

-1766 NGILI
+1766 NGIII

-1785 EDLDDIKKVH
+1785 EDLDEIKKVH
-1795 KKQLNKLENRDIIP
+1795 KKQLNKLEIKDIIP

-1825 NSKNKGKDLIPNI
+1825 NSKNKGKDLNPNI
-1838 LHHKPEI
+1838 IPHKQEI

-1957 LNLCPLI
+1957 FNLCPLI

-1996 NAIKRDINGID
+1996 NAIKRDINEID

-2067 TELNQIKEISPLKTM
+2067 TELNQIKEISPLKTI

>member
-182 DFSCKNDKFN
+182 GFSCKNDKFN

-212 IKRKAKVIEM
+212 IKRKAKVIEI

-499 QIKQNKQNNIKK
+499 QIKQNNIKK

-551 EIKEENNKFYEYKKS
+551 EIKEENNKLYEYKKS

-981 SLDKAKEN
+981 SLDKPKEN

-1066 LKKPEINKLSLIQRP
+1066 LKKPEINKLSLIQKP

-1187 PIKISL
+1187 PIKINL
-1193 KLIKINKRNLVEKPK
+1193 KLKIEKRNLVEKPK
-1208 ESRNLEIIND
+1208 ESRNLEIRND

-1264 IVKNNYILPEEEKIS
+1264 IVKNNNILPEEEKIS

-1289 VPKLI
+1289 VPKLS

-1369 IPLSNEIEIINS
+1369 IPLFNDIEIINS
-1381 GYKTDDKIKNRNNL
+1381 GFKTDDKIKNRNNL

-1428 EKRNLSSINEYI
+1428 EIRNLSSINEYI

-1746 SKMIE
+1746 SKIIE

-1766 NGILI
+1766 NGIII

-1795 KKQLNKLENRDIIP
+1795 KKQLNKLEIKDIIP

-1957 LNLCPLI
+1957 FNLCPLI

-1996 NAIKRDINGID
+1996 NAIKRDINEID

-2067 TELNQIKEISPLKTM
+2067 TELNQIKEISPLKTI

>member
-110 KDIQDKS
+110 KDIRDKS

-182 DFSCKNDKFN
+182 GFSCKNDKFN

-212 IKRKAKVIEM
+212 IKRKAKVIEI

-499 QIKQNKQNNIKK
+499 QIKQNNIKK

-551 EIKEENNKFYEYKKS
+551 EIKEENNKLYEYKKS

-785 SNIKDLK
+785 YNIKDLK

-981 SLDKAKEN
+981 SLDKPKEN

-1066 LKKPEINKLSLIQRP
+1066 LKKPEINKLSLIQKP

-1187 PIKISL
+1187 PIKINL
-1193 KLIKINKRNLVEKPK
+1193 KLKIEKRNLVEKPK
-1208 ESRNLEIIND
+1208 ESRNLEIRND

-1264 IVKNNYILPEEEKIS
+1264 IVKNNNILPEEEKIS

-1289 VPKLI
+1289 VPKLS

-1428 EKRNLSSINEYI
+1428 EIRNLSSINDYI
-1440 NVRYNNQRI
+1440 NIRYNNQRI

-1746 SKMIE
+1746 SKIIE

-1957 LNLCPLI
+1957 FNLCPLI

-1996 NAIKRDINGID
+1996 NAIKRDINEID

-2067 TELNQIKEISPLKTM
+2067 TELNQIKEISPLKTI

-2143 FNFMNKKFLAF
+2143 FNFMHKKFLAF

>member
-212 IKRKAKVIEM
+212 IKRKAKVIEI

-344 KIKIDKFKDI
+344 KIKMDKFKDI

-416 PKKLLDKINAT
+416 PKKILDKINAT

-499 QIKQNKQNNIKK
+499 QIKQNNIKK

-551 EIKEENNKFYEYKKS
+551 EIKEENNKLYEYKKS

-923 FINEEIPI
+923 FINEDIPI

-981 SLDKAKEN
+981 SLDKPKEN

-1066 LKKPEINKLSLIQRP
+1066 LKKPEINKLSLIQKP

-1187 PIKISL
+1187 PIKINL
-1193 KLIKINKRNLVEKPK
+1193 KLKIEKRNLVEKPK
-1208 ESRNLEIIND
+1208 ESRNLEIRND

-1264 IVKNNYILPEEEKIS
+1264 IVKNNNILPEEEKIS

-1289 VPKLI
+1289 VPKLS

-1428 EKRNLSSINEYI
+1428 EIRNLSSINEYI

-1746 SKMIE
+1746 SKIIE

-1795 KKQLNKLENRDIIP
+1795 KKQLNKLEIKDIIP

-1957 LNLCPLI
+1957 FNLCPLI

-1996 NAIKRDINGID
+1996 NAIKRDINEID

-2034 TDDINLTESIKLQ
+2034 TDHINLTESIKLQ

-2067 TELNQIKEISPLKTM
+2067 TELNQIKEISPLKTI

>member
-31 EDEEEEFWDYE
+31 EDEEEEEFWDYE

-212 IKRKAKVIEM
+212 IKRKAKVIEI

-416 PKKLLDKINAT
+416 PKKILDKINAT

-499 QIKQNKQNNIKK
+499 QIKQNNIKK

-551 EIKEENNKFYEYKKS
+551 EIKEENNKLYEYKKS

-738 TIPRINVHS
+738 TIPIINVHS

-785 SNIKDLK
+785 YNIKDLK

-981 SLDKAKEN
+981 SLDKPKEN

-1187 PIKISL
+1187 PIKINL
-1193 KLIKINKRNLVEKPK
+1193 KLKIEKRNLVEKPK
-1208 ESRNLEIIND
+1208 ESRNLEIRND

-1264 IVKNNYILPEEEKIS
+1264 IVKNNNILPEEEKIS

-1289 VPKLI
+1289 VPKLS

-1428 EKRNLSSINEYI
+1428 EIRNLSSINEYI
-1440 NVRYNNQRI
+1440 NVIYNNQRI

-1746 SKMIE
+1746 SKIIE

-1795 KKQLNKLENRDIIP
+1795 KKQLNKLEIKDIIP

-1957 LNLCPLI
+1957 FNLCPLI

-1996 NAIKRDINGID
+1996 NAIKRDINEID

-2034 TDDINLTESIKLQ
+2034 TDHINLTESIKLQ

-2067 TELNQIKEISPLKTM
+2067 TELNQIKEISPLKTI

>member
-144 KFDDE
+144 KFDDK

-182 DFSCKNDKFN
+182 GFSCKNDKFN

-212 IKRKAKVIEM
+212 IKRKTKVIEI

-257 KDDIDYIKNKLEEKI
+257 KDDIDYIKNKLEEKK

-300 DYCSEISNKKDK
+300 AYCSEISNKKDK

-344 KIKIDKFKDI
+344 KIKLEKFKDI

-499 QIKQNKQNNIKK
+499 QIKQNNIKK

-551 EIKEENNKFYEYKKS
+551 EIKEENNKLYEYKKS

-700 EKVKL
+700 EKVKS

-916 NKIPNKI
+916 NKIPKKI

-952 NLIPKISLNKQIE
+952 NLIPKILLNKQIE

-971 TLKLKLEKYN
+971 TLKLKVEKYN
-981 SLDKAKEN
+981 SLDKPKEN

-1066 LKKPEINKLSLIQRP
+1066 LKKPEINKLSLIQKP

-1187 PIKISL
+1187 PIKINL
-1193 KLIKINKRNLVEKPK
+1193 KLKIEKRNLVEKPK
-1208 ESRNLEIIND
+1208 ESRNLEIRND

-1251 FRPNYKNIIGNNN
+1251 FRPNNKNIIGNNN
-1264 IVKNNYILPEEEKIS
+1264 IVKNNNILPEEEKIS

-1289 VPKLI
+1289 VPKLS

-1326 LNKPYQR
+1326 LDKPYQR
-1333 LKEENINISKDD
+1333 LKIENINISKDD

-1419 KINLLETPK
+1419 KINLFDKPK
-1428 EKRNLSSINEYI
+1428 EIRNLSSINDYI
-1440 NVRYNNQRI
+1440 NIRYNNQRI
-1449 NKKDNLKLINN
+1449 NKKDDLKLINN

-1528 QIINIPNISEEKNI
+1528 QLINIPNISEEKNI

-1713 AEEKIKETHSL
+1713 AEEKIKETHNL

-1746 SKMIE
+1746 SKIIE

-1795 KKQLNKLENRDIIP
+1795 KKQLNKLEIKDIIP

-1877 LCKKIENKNYQKTD
+1877 LCKKIENKNCQKTD

-1944 DTIKNISNKDQLQ
+1944 DTIKNLSNKDQLQ
-1957 LNLCPLI
+1957 FNLCPLI

-1996 NAIKRDINGID
+1996 NAIKRDINEID

-2067 TELNQIKEISPLKTM
+2067 TELNQIKEISPLKTI

-2116 SKNRLLSKFN
+2116 SKNRLLSTFN

>member
-212 IKRKAKVIEM
+212 IKRKAKVIEI

-416 PKKLLDKINAT
+416 PKKILDKINAT

-499 QIKQNKQNNIKK
+499 QIKQNNIKK

-551 EIKEENNKFYEYKKS
+551 EIKEENNKLYEYKKS

-600 VKENPKEIKDNINIE
+600 VEENPKEIKDNINIE

-626 KENKDDKLSLINN
+626 KENKDDKLSLINH

-785 SNIKDLK
+785 YNIKDLK

-981 SLDKAKEN
+981 SLDKPKEN

-1066 LKKPEINKLSLIQRP
+1066 LKKPEINKLSLIQKP

-1187 PIKISL
+1187 PIKINL
-1193 KLIKINKRNLVEKPK
+1193 KLKIEKRNLVEKPK
-1208 ESRNLEIIND
+1208 ESRNLEIRND

-1264 IVKNNYILPEEEKIS
+1264 IVKNNNILPEEEKIS

-1289 VPKLI
+1289 VPKLS
-1294 KLSLIQRPEKIKIPQ
+1294 KLSLIQKPEKIKIPQ

-1428 EKRNLSSINEYI
+1428 EIRNLSSINEYI

-1746 SKMIE
+1746 SKIIE

-1766 NGILI
+1766 NGIII

-1785 EDLDDIKKVH
+1785 EDLDEIKKVH
-1795 KKQLNKLENRDIIP
+1795 KKQLNKLEIKDIIP

-1825 NSKNKGKDLIPNI
+1825 NSKNKGKDLNPNI
-1838 LHHKPEI
+1838 IPHKQEI

-1957 LNLCPLI
+1957 FNLCPLI

-1996 NAIKRDINGID
+1996 NAIKRDINEID

-2067 TELNQIKEISPLKTM
+2067 TELNQIKEISPLKTI